1 LPRLR
6 IPYAVLPAVSILPAS
21 ETETVFVP
29 PVVSIPSLTPVV
41 TNAPVTVT
49 VSLPFIV
56 FPSLVVV
63 PDVITKSSAIT
74 GAAKAR
80 QTKADVPSRRDLR
93 CFKFILLAWSGG
105 CMASVLKGEIKK
117 MKHTI
122 ENVSGSVS
130 KNGNLIPT
138 FGTHFFYGS

>member
-1 LPRLR
+1 
-6 IPYAVLPAVSILPAS
+6 
-21 ETETVFVP
+21 
-29 PVVSIPSLTPVV
+29 
-41 TNAPVTVT
+41 

-63 PDVITKSSAIT
+63 PDVITKSPAIT

-122 ENVSGSVS
+122 ENASGSVS

-138 FGTHFFYGS
+138 FGIHFF

>member
-1 LPRLR
+1 M
-6 IPYAVLPAVSILPAS
+6 LPAS

-49 VSLPFIV
+49 ESLPFIV

-63 PDVITKSSAIT
+63 PDVMVKSAAKT

-80 QTKADVPSRRDLR
+80 QTKADVPSRRGLR
-93 CFKFILLAWSGG
+93 CFKFILFAWSGG
-105 CMASVLKGEIKK
+105 CMASVLKGEMKK
-117 MKHTI
+117 MNHTI
-122 ENVSGSVS
+122 ENASGSVS

-138 FGTHFFYGS
+138 FGIHFF